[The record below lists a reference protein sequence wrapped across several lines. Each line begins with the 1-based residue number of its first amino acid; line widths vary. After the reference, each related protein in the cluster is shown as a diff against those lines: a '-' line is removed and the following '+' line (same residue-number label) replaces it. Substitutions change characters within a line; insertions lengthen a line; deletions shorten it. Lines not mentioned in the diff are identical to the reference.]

1 MHIKEGVK
9 SGWHDR
15 CFTGARMINNISR
28 ITTSAIALALAGV
41 LSARATETLTLTDGA
56 GDTAT
61 GVASFTTPGLITFAG
76 SVGNWTLNLSA
87 GITMPIIGSTTSPAM
102 DLISINGFDAIGA
115 KAGGNTLT
123 ITFTETGFGPASGT
137 VSTGISGTQSHGSAS
152 FSTLDNHA
160 GLTSSGSLT
169 TAPFSSSQT
178 GSLSNFSGALSET
191 VVLTAGGSE
200 IVAFDA
206 ALSTSPG
213 AVANGGSPSSVP
225 DSGMTLVL
233 LGSSLMALG
242 LFARFRKPVEM

>member
-1 MHIKEGVK
+1 
-9 SGWHDR
+9 
-15 CFTGARMINNISR
+15 MITNISR
-28 ITTSAIALALAGV
+28 VTALVSALTIASLLP
-41 LSARATETLTLTDGA
+41 ARATETLTLTDGA

-61 GVASFTTPGLITFAG
+61 GVASLTTPGLITFVG

-87 GITMPIIGSTTSPAM
+87 GITMPIIGTSTAPAM
-102 DLISINGFDAIGA
+102 NLISVNGFDAFGA

-137 VSTGISGTQSHGSAS
+137 VATGISGTQSRGTAN
-152 FSTLDNHA
+152 FSTLANGS

-169 TAPFSSSQT
+169 TAPFNSSTT
-178 GSLSNFSGALSET
+178 GSLSDFSGGLTET
-191 VVLTAGGSE
+191 VVLTAAGSE

-206 ALSTSPG
+206 TLHTTTDISANGSG
-213 AVANGGSPSSVP
+213 NGGSPSVP

-242 LFARFRKPVEM
+242 LFAWYRKPVEM